1 MKTRAELYQ
10 FKHGTRTWYFTSQRK
25 AITHNAIEYL
35 PIRGLSRT
43 AIEDESIDKCD
54 TEVTLPQMSLLNAE
68 GDNLAAVFAGK
79 IFYGGVTVTILEL
92 YQNETLVLHK
102 GRVTQ
107 PKFDE
112 DADTLTLVCETGESY
127 LNRNILTRKFQYSCP
142 NSIYDRWC
150 GLKFED
156 WAFEV
161 EVTAIDGLKVFFDVV
176 PTQVLDAEG
185 NPMFEQVPVLD
196 EEGNPVLDDQGRP
209 TFEDGAPIMETKSYP
224 DGWLSLGLLL
234 KDGVNTLVT
243 TSAANSLNLYR
254 QHIGLKV
261 GDVVRAAPG
270 CDQSIKTCD
279 EKFNNWARYAGHQ
292 FIPNSNPVYT
302 QLIK

>member
-10 FKHGTRTWYFTSQRK
+10 FKHGNRTWYFTNQRK
-25 AITHNAIEYL
+25 AITHAGIEYL
-35 PIRGLSRT
+35 PVRGLQRT

-54 TEVTLPQMSLLNAE
+54 TEVTLPQMNLLNAE
-68 GDNLAAVFAGK
+68 GDNLSAVFAGK
-79 IFYGGVTVTILEL
+79 IFYGGITVTILEL

-127 LNRNILTRKFQYSCP
+127 LNRNILTRKFQSSCP

-150 GLKFED
+150 GLNFDE
-156 WAFEV
+156 WSFEV
-161 EVTAIDGLKVFFDVV
+161 TVTAINGLAVNFTVA
-176 PTQVLDAEG
+176 PTQVKDAAG
-185 NPMFEQVPVLD
+185 NPVFEQISILDELGQPVLD
-196 EEGNPVLDDQGRP
+196 GQGNP
-209 TFEDGAPIMETKSYP
+209 TFKDGDPIMETKSYP

-254 QHIGLKV
+254 QHIGLNI
-261 GDVVRAAPG
+261 GDIVRVAPG
-270 CDQSIKTCD
+270 CDQSHKTCE
-279 EKFNNWARYAGHQ
+279 EKLGNGSRFGGHPY
-292 FIPNSNPVYT
+292 IPNTNPIYT

>member
-10 FKHGTRTWYFTSQRK
+10 FKHGARAWNFTNQRK
-25 AITHNAIEYL
+25 AIAHAGIEYL
-35 PIRGLSRT
+35 PVRGLQRT

-68 GDNLAAVFAGK
+68 GENLTAVFAGK

-127 LNRNILTRKFQYSCP
+127 LNRNILTRKFQSSCP

-156 WAFEV
+156 WAFEIK
-161 EVTAIDGLKVFFDVV
+161 VTAIDGLKISFHVM
-176 PTQVLDAEG
+176 PTQVKDAAG
-185 NPMFEQVPVLD
+185 NPVFEKIPILDELGQPVLD
-196 EEGNPVLDDQGRP
+196 GQGNP
-209 TFEDGAPIMETKSYP
+209 TFEDGDPIMETKTYP
-224 DGWLSLGLLL
+224 DGWLNLGLLL

-243 TSAANSLNLYR
+243 SSTANSLNLYR
-254 QHIGLKV
+254 LHVGLKV
-261 GDVVRAAPG
+261 DDVVRVAPG
-270 CDQSIKTCD
+270 CDQSLKTCAA
-279 EKFNNWARYAGHQ
+279 KFENNLRFAGHP
-292 FIPNSNPVYT
+292 FIPSNNPIYT

>member
-1 MKTRAELYQ
+1 MRNRAELYQ
-10 FKHGTRTWYFTSQRK
+10 LKHGARAWYFTDQRK
-25 AITHNAIEYL
+25 AITHAGIEYL
-35 PIRGLSRT
+35 PIRGLQRT

-54 TEVTLPQMSLLNAE
+54 TEVTFPQMHLFNAE
-68 GDNLAAVFAGK
+68 GEDLAAIFAGK
-79 IFYGGVTVTILEL
+79 IFYGGVTITILER
-92 YQNETLVLHK
+92 YQGETLVLHK

-107 PKFDE
+107 PKYDE

-156 WAFEV
+156 WSFEV
-161 EVTAIDGLKVFFDVV
+161 EVTAIDGLKVSFDVV

-196 EEGNPVLDDQGRP
+196 EEGNPVLDGQGNP
-209 TFEDGAPIMETKSYP
+209 TFENGAPIMETKSYS
-224 DGWLSLGLLL
+224 DQWLNLGLML
-234 KDGVNTLVT
+234 KGGVHTLIT
-243 TSAANSLNLYR
+243 TSSANSFTLYR
-254 QHIGLKV
+254 QHVGLAV
-261 GDVVRAAPG
+261 GDIFSVVPG
-270 CDQSIKTCD
+270 CDQSKKMCD

-292 FIPNSNPVYT
+292 FIPNSNPIFT

>member
-10 FKHGTRTWYFTSQRK
+10 FKHGTRTWYFTNQRK
-25 AITHNAIEYL
+25 VITHAGIEYL

-68 GDNLAAVFAGK
+68 GENLAAVFAGK

-127 LNRNILTRKFQYSCP
+127 LNRNILTRKFQSSCP

-150 GLKFED
+150 GLNFNK
-156 WAFEV
+156 WSFEV
-161 EVTAIDGLKVFFDVV
+161 TVTAINDLTVSFAVV
-176 PTQVLDAEG
+176 PTQMINEEG
-185 NPMFEQVPVLD
+185 NPIFEQIPVLD
-196 EEGNPVLDDQGRP
+196 ELGQPVLDGQGNP
-209 TFEDGAPIMETKSYP
+209 TYEDGAPVMETKAYP
-224 DGWLSLGLLL
+224 AGWVNLGLLV
-234 KDGVNTLVT
+234 KDGVYT
-243 TSAANSLNLYR
+243 TITAGGGNSLSLYR

-261 GDVVRAAPG
+261 GDVVRVAPG
-270 CDQSIKTCD
+270 CDQSLKTCH
-279 EKFNNWARYAGHQ
+279 EKLNNSLNFAGHP
-292 FIPNSNPVYT
+292 FIPSQNPIYT

>member
-10 FKHGTRTWYFTSQRK
+10 FKHGTRTWYFTNQRK
-25 AITHNAIEYL
+25 VITHAGIEYL

-68 GDNLAAVFAGK
+68 DDNLAAVFAGK

-127 LNRNILTRKFQYSCP
+127 LNRNILTRKFQSSCP

-150 GLKFED
+150 GLDFEKLS
-156 WAFEV
+156 FS
-161 EVTAIDGLKVFFDVV
+161 FNVV
-176 PTQVLDAEG
+176 QTQVLDEQG
-185 NPMFEQVPVLD
+185 NPVFEQIPVLD
-196 EEGNPVLDDQGRP
+196 ELGQPVLDGQGNP
-209 TFEDGAPIMETKSYP
+209 TFEDGEPIMETKSYP
-224 DGWLSLGLLL
+224 AAWLNLGLLV
-234 KDGVNTLVT
+234 KDGVYT
-243 TSAANSLNLYR
+243 TITSGGGSSLNLYR
-254 QHIGLKV
+254 QHVGLKV
-261 GDVVRAAPG
+261 GDVVRVAPG
-270 CDQSIKTCD
+270 CDQSLKTCH
-279 EKFNNWARYAGHQ
+279 EKLKNSLNFAGHP
-292 FIPNSNPVYT
+292 FIPSQNPLET

>member
-1 MKTRAELYQ
+1 MRNRAELYQ
-10 FKHGTRTWYFTSQRK
+10 LKHGARAWYFTDQRK
-25 AITHNAIEYL
+25 AITHAGIEYL
-35 PIRGLSRT
+35 PIRGLQRT

-54 TEVTLPQMSLLNAE
+54 TEVTFPQMHLFNAE
-68 GDNLAAVFAGK
+68 GDDLAAIFAGK
-79 IFYGGVTVTILEL
+79 IFYGGVTITILEL
-92 YQNETLVLHK
+92 YQGETLVLHK

-107 PKFDE
+107 PKYDE

-156 WAFEV
+156 WSFEV
-161 EVTAIDGLKVFFDVV
+161 EVTAIDGLKVSFDVV

-185 NPMFEQVPVLD
+185 NPMFD
-196 EEGNPVLDDQGRP
+196 EEGQ
-209 TFEDGAPIMETKSYP
+209 AIMETKTYP
-224 DGWLSLGLLL
+224 DQWLNLGLML
-234 KDGVNTLVT
+234 KGGVHTLIT
-243 TSAANSLNLYR
+243 TSSANSFTLYR
-254 QHIGLKV
+254 QHVGLAIG
-261 GDVVRAAPG
+261 DIFSVVPG
-270 CDQSIKTCD
+270 CDQSKKMCD

-292 FIPNSNPVYT
+292 FIPNSNPIFT

>member
-1 MKTRAELYQ
+1 MRNRAELYQ
-10 FKHGTRTWYFTSQRK
+10 LKHAARAWYFTDQRK
-25 AITHNAIEYL
+25 AITHAGIEYL
-35 PIRGLSRT
+35 PIRGLQRT

-54 TEVTLPQMSLLNAE
+54 TEVTFPQMHLLNAE
-68 GDNLAAVFAGK
+68 GEDLAAIFAGK
-79 IFYGGVTVTILEL
+79 IFYGGVTITILEL
-92 YQNETLVLHK
+92 YQGETLVLHE

-107 PKFDE
+107 PKYDE

-156 WAFEV
+156 WAFDIT
-161 EVTAIDGLKVFFDVV
+161 VTAISGLNVTFTVN

-185 NPMFEQVPVLD
+185 NPMFD
-196 EEGNPVLDDQGRP
+196 EEGQPV
-209 TFEDGAPIMETKSYP
+209 METKSYP
-224 DGWLSLGLLL
+224 DQWLDLGLML
-234 KDGVNTLVT
+234 KGGVHTLIT
-243 TSAANSLNLYR
+243 TSSENSFTLYR
-254 QHIGLKV
+254 QHVGLAV
-261 GDVVRAAPG
+261 GDVFPVVPG
-270 CDQSIKTCD
+270 CDQSKKMCD

-292 FIPNSNPVYT
+292 FIPNSNPIYT

>member
-10 FKHGTRTWYFTSQRK
+10 FKHGNRTWYSTNQRK
-25 AITHNAIEYL
+25 AIAHAGIEYL
-35 PIRGLSRT
+35 PVRGLQRT

-68 GDNLAAVFAGK
+68 GDNLSAVFAGK

-92 YQNETLVLHK
+92 YLNETLVLHK

-127 LNRNILTRKFQYSCP
+127 LNRNILTRKFQSSCP

-156 WAFEV
+156 WALEIK
-161 EVTAIDGLKVFFDVV
+161 VTAIDGLKISFDVV
-176 PTQVLDAEG
+176 PTQVKDAAG
-185 NPMFEQVPVLD
+185 NPVFEQIPVLD
-196 EEGNPVLDDQGRP
+196 EEGNPVLDGQGNP
-209 TFEDGAPIMETKSYP
+209 TFEDGDPIMESKTYP

-243 TSAANSLNLYR
+243 SSSANSLSLYR
-254 QHIGLKV
+254 QHVGLKV
-261 GDVVRAAPG
+261 GDIVRVAPG
-270 CDQSIKTCD
+270 CDQSLKTCAA
-279 EKFNNWARYAGHQ
+279 KFENNLRFAGHP
-292 FIPNSNPVYT
+292 FIPSSNPIYT

>member
-10 FKHGTRTWYFTSQRK
+10 FKHGTRTWYFTNQRK
-25 AITHNAIEYL
+25 IIVHAGIEYL

-68 GDNLAAVFAGK
+68 GENLAAVFAGK
-79 IFYGGVTVTILEL
+79 IFYGGVTITILEL

-127 LNRNILTRKFQYSCP
+127 LNRNILTRKFQSSCP

-150 GLKFED
+150 GLDFNK
-156 WAFEV
+156 WSFEV
-161 EVTAIDGLKVFFDVV
+161 KVTSIDGLTVSFTVV
-176 PTQVLDAEG
+176 PTQVIDEEG
-185 NPMFEQVPVLD
+185 NPVFEQVPVLD
-196 EEGNPVLDDQGRP
+196 EEGNPVLDDQGNQ
-209 TFEDGAPIMETKSYP
+209 TYEDGEPIMETKAYP
-224 DGWLSLGLLL
+224 AAWLNLGLLV
-234 KDGVNTLVT
+234 KDGVHTLI
-243 TSAANSLNLYR
+243 TSGGGNSLSLYR
-254 QHIGLKV
+254 QHVGLKV
-261 GDVVRAAPG
+261 GDVVRVAPG
-270 CDQSIKTCD
+270 CDQSLKTCH
-279 EKFNNWARYAGHQ
+279 EKFNNHIRFAGH
-292 FIPNSNPVYT
+292 PNMPAENPLET